1 MSGKKYSAVI
11 IPVMLSFFAMGF
23 VDLVGTATNYIK
35 ADFGLSDAFANL
47 CTTMVFFWFLIVSI
61 PTGALMNR
69 IGRRKT
75 TLLSLGVTALALLVP
90 VFNYSAVSMILSFC
104 LLGIGNAIMQV
115 SLNPLVAN
123 IVSGDRLASTMTFGQ
138 FVKAI
143 ASFIAPLIAS
153 WGAAQ
158 FENWRVMFPIFAGVA
173 VLAVA
178 CLGFTRIRE
187 EEYDSSGAGF
197 KASFSLLRDK
207 FILLSFFGIMCHVG
221 IDVGTNVTA
230 PKLLMESVG
239 MSLNDAA
246 FATSI
251 YFLFRTIGCFSG
263 SFILARWNS
272 GKFFLLSVL
281 CMVAAMVGLFTFS
294 SMIPVY
300 VCVGLIGFGN
310 SNVFSI
316 IFAKSLLKVPERQ
329 NAVSGLMIAGL
340 IGGAVFPPVM
350 GLFSDM
356 LGTQLGAV
364 AVMSAGVAYL
374 LCMYFS
380 LRKTYNE

>member
-1 MSGKKYSAVI
+1 M
-11 IPVMLSFFAMGF
+11 
-23 VDLVGTATNYIK
+23 
-35 ADFGLSDAFANL
+35 
-47 CTTMVFFWFLIVSI
+47 
-61 PTGALMNR
+61 
-69 IGRRKT
+69 
-75 TLLSLGVTALALLVP
+75 
-90 VFNYSAVSMILSFC
+90 
-104 LLGIGNAIMQV
+104 
-115 SLNPLVAN
+115 
-123 IVSGDRLASTMTFGQ
+123 
-138 FVKAI
+138 
-143 ASFIAPLIAS
+143 
-153 WGAAQ
+153 
-158 FENWRVMFPIFAGVA
+158 
-173 VLAVA
+173 
-178 CLGFTRIRE
+178 
-187 EEYDSSGAGF
+187 
-197 KASFSLLRDK
+197 
-207 FILLSFFGIMCHVG
+207 G

-230 PKLLMESVG
+230 PKLLMESAG

-340 IGGAVFPPVM
+340 IGGAIFPPVM

>member
-1 MSGKKYSAVI
+1 MSKKISAVI
-11 IPVMLSFFAMGF
+11 VPVMLSFFAMGF
-23 VDLVGTATNYIK
+23 VDMVGTATNYIK
-35 ADFGLSDAFANL
+35 ADFGLSDTFANL
-47 CTTMVFFWFLIVSI
+47 CTSMVFFWFLIVSI

-75 TLLSLGVTALALLVP
+75 TLLSLVVTAAALLVP
-90 VFNYSAVSMILSFC
+90 VLNYSAAAMTVSFC

-123 IVSGDRLASTMTFGQ
+123 IVSGERLASTMTFGQ

-143 ASFIAPLIAS
+143 CSFVTPLVAS
-153 WGAAQ
+153 WGASR
-158 FENWRVMFPIFAGVA
+158 FDNWRVMFPIFMAVA
-173 VLAVA
+173 VIAVVS
-178 CLGFTRIRE
+178 LGFARIRE
-187 EEYDSSGAGF
+187 DEYSGSGAGF
-197 KASFSLLRDK
+197 GASFSLLGDR

-239 MSLNDAA
+239 MSLNEAA
-246 FATSI
+246 FATSV
-251 YFLFRTIGCFSG
+251 YFLFRTAGCFLG

-272 GKFFLLSVL
+272 GKFFMVSVV
-281 CMVAAMVGLFTFS
+281 CMAAAMIGLFLFD
-294 SMIPVY
+294 SMVPIY

-310 SNVFSI
+310 SNIFPVIFS
-316 IFAKSLLKVPERQ
+316 KSLLHRPDKQ
-329 NAVSGLMIAGL
+329 NEISGLMIAGL

-350 GLFSDM
+350 GLLSDKT
-356 LGTQLGAV
+356 GTQLGAV

-374 LCMYFS
+374 LCMYLA
-380 LRKTYNE
+380 LRKSYRK